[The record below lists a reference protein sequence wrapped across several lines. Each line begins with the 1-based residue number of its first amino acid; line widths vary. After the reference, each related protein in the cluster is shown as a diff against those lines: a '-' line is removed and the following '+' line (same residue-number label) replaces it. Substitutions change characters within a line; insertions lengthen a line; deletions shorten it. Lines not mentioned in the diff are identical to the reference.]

1 MAGLSVPRGR
11 LKADP
16 RGDSGAS
23 NAAAAEAGNFRYEV
37 NRAVSALDLLDVDL
51 TNEKL
56 LREKLL
62 KVRVPYV
69 YFNIQRIRF
78 FKNFFFYYYD
88 GTKYTNWVQSM

>member
-1 MAGLSVPRGR
+1 MAGLSVSRGR

-62 KVRVPYV
+62 KVGLYE
-69 YFNIQRIRF
+69 ILW
-78 FKNFFFYYYD
+78 NF
-88 GTKYTNWVQSM
+88 QSSSKVVF

>member
-1 MAGLSVPRGR
+1 MAGLSVPHGR

-16 RGDSGAS
+16 RSDSGAS

-62 KVRVPYV
+62 KVG
-69 YFNIQRIRF
+69 FNERF
-78 FKNFFFYYYD
+78 FKFRKIF
-88 GTKYTNWVQSM
+88 

>member
-1 MAGLSVPRGR
+1 MAGLSVPRGS

-62 KVRVPYV
+62 KVGLYEILSN
-69 YFNIQRIRF
+69 FERF
-78 FKNFFFYYYD
+78 SKVVF
-88 GTKYTNWVQSM
+88 

>member
-1 MAGLSVPRGR
+1 MAGLSVSRGR

-62 KVRVPYV
+62 KVGLYE
-69 YFNIQRIRF
+69 
-78 FKNFFFYYYD
+78 FY
-88 GTKYTNWVQSM
+88 